1 MKTLF
6 TFILSFII
14 ISVFAVDRKTN
25 NKPYPP
31 ANLNPTIAVTGL
43 GQGGLTPGDLV
54 ANLVGPGVSY
64 SNVSFTGIQGG
75 TATASAGLFTQGQT
89 IFGIDE
95 GTVLCSG
102 RVANSLGP
110 NSSTSTG
117 TDNGLPGDADL
128 AAVFGGPLYDACVL
142 EFDFVPT
149 GNQLYVQYV
158 FGSDEYNEYVN
169 SVYIDCFAFF
179 LDGVNIAYVPTTSL
193 PVSINSVNLNT
204 NSAFYHNNQL
214 GVGFGNHI
222 PGPYD
227 IECDGFTTPFVASS
241 ALTPNVT
248 HHIKLVVAD
257 KSDGFYDSWVFLH
270 GGTFGNVNPS
280 IPTLSEW
287 GLIILGLSLLAF
299 GTFYIIKLKG

>member
-6 TFILSFII
+6 TLILSLSIL
-14 ISVFAVDRKTN
+14 VAFADGREQN
-25 NKPYPP
+25 AKPYPP
-31 ANLNPTIAVTGL
+31 AAMNPTIGITGL
-43 GQGGLTPGDLV
+43 GSGITANDLV
-54 ANLVGPGVSY
+54 ANLVGPGVSF
-64 SNVSFTGIQGG
+64 SNVSFTGVQGG

-102 RVANSLGP
+102 RIANSLGP
-110 NSSTSTG
+110 NASSSTG

-128 AAVFGGPLYDACVL
+128 QAVFGGTLFDACVL

-149 GNQLYVQYV
+149 GNQLYVEYV

-169 SVYIDCFAFF
+169 TSFIDCFAFF
-179 LDGVNIAYVPTTSL
+179 LDGVNIAFVPSTAT
-193 PVSINSVNLNT
+193 PVSINSVNLGT
-204 NSAFYHNNQL
+204 NAASYRNNQL
-214 GVGFGNHI
+214 GVGIGVNI

-227 IECDGFTTPFVASS
+227 IECDGFTIPFVAQS

-248 HHIKLVVAD
+248 HHIKLVIAD
-257 KSDGFYDSWVFLH
+257 KADGAFDSWVFLH

-299 GTFYIIKLKG
+299 GTFYIMKLKG